1 MSSNSRIVLQILVFL
16 SGGIGLGYCSADYAM
31 TRGLRS
37 VAVSNG
43 SWTTWP
49 YVARDSAD
57 PYTRAHFAGTG
68 KLAVTSYEAIT
79 FRAEIDSDGRS
90 LDLDC
95 TYDVAGS
102 ALASRWWS
110 VTVYDEDGGLI
121 ANPAD
126 RYSFNSTEMTRMP
139 DGSFT
144 VRISPVAQPGN
155 WIPVSGSNAFYLLL
169 RLYNAAP
176 SLSND
181 LGGAALPSVT
191 RRACS

>member
-1 MSSNSRIVLQILVFL
+1 MRIVLQTLVFL
-16 SGGIGLGYCSADYAM
+16 SCGIGLGYCTADYAM
-31 TRGLRS
+31 TQGLSS

-43 SWTTWP
+43 PWTTWP
-49 YVARDSAD
+49 NVARESAD

-68 KLAVTSYEAIT
+68 KLAVPSYEAIT
-79 FRAEIDSDGRS
+79 FRTEKDSDGRT

-95 TYDVAGS
+95 TYEVSGP

-110 VTVYDEDGGLI
+110 VTVYDEDGELI

-139 DGSFT
+139 DGSFS
-144 VRISPVAQPGN
+144 VRISRDAQPGN
-155 WIPVSGSNAFYLLL
+155 WIPVSGSNTFFLVL
-169 RLYNAAP
+169 RLYNAGP
-176 SLSND
+176 SISNN
-181 LGGAALPSVT
+181 LKGAALPVVT